1 MIYQLG
7 VILVVIAF
15 LAYLAAAFGG
25 PLGELLVNGTIMFL
39 IVYRGYY
46 EFLAGRGTYHAI
58 GAVAAF
64 ILLIFAG
71 NYGKPFW
78 IATTF
83 IVTTY
88 IIAFL
93 VHYVKEKR

>member
-15 LAYLAAAFGG
+15 LAYFAAAFGG
-25 PLGELLVNGTIMFL
+25 PLGELLVNGTILFL

-46 EFLAGRGTYHAI
+46 EFLAGRGKYHAI
-58 GAVAAF
+58 GAIIAF
-64 ILLIFAG
+64 LLLLFAG

-83 IVTTY
+83 FATAYIVSL
-88 IIAFL
+88 L